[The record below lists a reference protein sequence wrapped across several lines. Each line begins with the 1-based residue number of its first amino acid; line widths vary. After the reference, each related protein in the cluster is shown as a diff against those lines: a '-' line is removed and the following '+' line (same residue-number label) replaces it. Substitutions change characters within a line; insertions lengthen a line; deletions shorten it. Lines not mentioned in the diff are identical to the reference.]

1 MLLTSCGRSVR
12 FGASVCRPGKGR
24 LLRNKS
30 RFVAP
35 RSARSL
41 VIRCSST
48 DLSRNS
54 EDSPHDQRIVIVG
67 GGPCGLLMSLYLSKY
82 RVPSVLFEQQTPRQ
96 KFQHPQA
103 HFLNTRTMEILKF
116 DFPFVYE
123 RVRDAMA
130 PVQEWKDFVFCTSIS
145 DPHPL
150 ARVEHPV
157 ARPLVTNQ
165 DANGILLPVDNL
177 EGSSETSE
185 DALPSHRRN
194 REQDLSICSVG
205 HLPQHTFSQILYD
218 HAMAS
223 SSSAKYGRMQY
234 GRAVTGLDLN
244 HPAGFSG
251 DDDSFVSVHTKRD
264 SSDSVDTFIAPFVV
278 AADGAHS
285 FIRQSLGIQQAG
297 REAMQHLIN
306 IHVVLDES
314 CRGPFQRRPAMLYSV
329 FNPAVIAMV
338 VCHNAAEGEYVI
350 QVPYFPPYQT
360 LEHNFGEAQVRD
372 MVSAIFGT
380 GSQGL
385 PLSSAPGFQIRSVK
399 PWTMS
404 ALVATDY
411 FRGRVALVGDA
422 AHVFPPAGGFGM
434 NTGLQDV
441 QNLAWRLAAM
451 YHSGRLFP
459 DFSPTESKQTKKKA
473 SPTTAMLQKYQEERM
488 LVAQQ
493 NAALSTRNYKRLL
506 QVHKAMY
513 LDEQHPAL
521 LCRAL
526 DAAPFV
532 PLAVKR
538 LVFKSGFRTALQPLA
553 ALQHCNETRTSK
565 KRPKTPAEWYGSH
578 LVSKLRRVLGSGAGL
593 PLLFP
598 KYELGFSYGKA
609 SVASGVRRDSL
620 DVGEHAHQEW
630 THDTWAGP
638 PQLCSGSLVPH
649 VRVQVTSTQF
659 IEDSPHLLW
668 LDEDE
673 NDSASGPTLSTSN
686 LPSQL
691 TKDGRPIYVLLLV
704 GCYEHDNE
712 WILDSLADRV
722 ALDVQLVHIVS
733 SSTTEFNPQMPHR
746 QTPRLVMKELPSAF
760 SFFGGEPTPPY
771 LILIRPDSHMN
782 GIATLGASDDAS
794 LLDKLL
800 RSAAD

>member
-1 MLLTSCGRSVR
+1 
-12 FGASVCRPGKGR
+12 
-24 LLRNKS
+24 
-30 RFVAP
+30 
-35 RSARSL
+35 
-41 VIRCSST
+41 
-48 DLSRNS
+48 
-54 EDSPHDQRIVIVG
+54 VG

-82 RVPSVLFEQQTPRQ
+82 HVPSVLFEQQTPRQ

-130 PVQEWKDFVFCTSIS
+130 PVREWKDFVFCTSVS

-157 ARPLVTNQ
+157 ARPLEMHQ

-177 EGSSETSE
+177 EGGSDTSE
-185 DALPSHRRN
+185 GVLPSHLRN
-194 REQDLSICSVG
+194 REQELSICSVG

-218 HAMAS
+218 HALAS
-223 SSSAKYGRMQY
+223 SSSAKYGRIQY
-234 GRAVTGLDLN
+234 GRAVTGLDLH

-251 DDDSFVSVHTKRD
+251 DDDSFVSVHTKGD
-264 SSDSVDTFIAPFVV
+264 SSDSVESFITPFVV

-314 CRGPFQRRPAMLYSV
+314 CRAPFQRRPAMLYSV
-329 FNPAVIAMV
+329 FNPTVIAMV

-380 GSQGL
+380 GSQRR
-385 PLSSAPGFQIRSVK
+385 PLSSAPGFQVRSVK

-404 ALVATDY
+404 ALVATEY
-411 FRGRVALVGDA
+411 YRGRVALVGDA

-441 QNLAWRLAAM
+441 QNVAWRLAAL
-451 YHSGRLFP
+451 YHSGRLFHGT
-459 DFSPTESKQTKKKA
+459 STATATATATAGNQSKQTP
-473 SPTTAMLQKYQEERM
+473 SPINTMLQQYQEERR

-493 NAALSTRNYKRLL
+493 NAALSTRNYQRLL

-532 PLAVKR
+532 PLAAKR
-538 LVFKSGFRTALQPLA
+538 LVFESGFRVALQPLA
-553 ALQHCNETRTSK
+553 ALQHGNETRMNK
-565 KRPKTPAEWYGSH
+565 NRPKTPAEWYGSH
-578 LVSKLRRVLGSGAGL
+578 LVSNLRRVLGSGAGL

-598 KYELGFSYGKA
+598 KHELGFSYDKA
-609 SVASGVRRDSL
+609 SAASGKRSESF
-620 DVGEHAHQEW
+620 DVGEQTRQEW

-649 VRVQVTSTQF
+649 VHVQVTSTQF
-659 IEDSPHLLW
+659 IDDFPHLLR

-673 NDSASGPTLSTSN
+673 NDSARGPTLSTSN

-704 GCYEHDNE
+704 GFYGHDIE
-712 WILDSLADRV
+712 WIVGSLADRLL
-722 ALDVQLVHIVS
+722 LDVQLVHIVS
-733 SSTTEFNPQMPHR
+733 SSTTESDKQIPHR
-746 QTPRLVMKELPSAF
+746 QTPRIVVKELPSAY
-760 SFFGGEPTPPY
+760 SFFCGEPTPPY
-771 LILIRPDSHMN
+771 LILIRPDSHVH

-794 LLDKLL
+794 LLDNLL
-800 RSAAD
+800 RSAAE

>member
-1 MLLTSCGRSVR
+1 
-12 FGASVCRPGKGR
+12 
-24 LLRNKS
+24 
-30 RFVAP
+30 
-35 RSARSL
+35 
-41 VIRCSST
+41 
-48 DLSRNS
+48 
-54 EDSPHDQRIVIVG
+54 
-67 GGPCGLLMSLYLSKY
+67 MSLYLSKY
-82 RVPSVLFEQQTPRQ
+82 EVPSVLFEQQTPRQ

-116 DFPFVYE
+116 DFPFVHE

-157 ARPLVTNQ
+157 ARPLVMNQ

-177 EGSSETSE
+177 EGSNGASEE
-185 DALPSHRRN
+185 ALPSHRRN
-194 REQDLSICSVG
+194 RERELSICSVG

-223 SSSAKYGRMQY
+223 SSSPKYGSIQY
-234 GRAVTGLDLN
+234 GRAVTGLDLH

-251 DDDSFVSVHTKRD
+251 DDDSFVSVHTKSD
-264 SSDSVDTFIAPFVV
+264 SSDSVESFITPFVV

-314 CRGPFQRRPAMLYSV
+314 CRAPFQRRPAMLYSV

-380 GSQGL
+380 GSPGR
-385 PLSSAPGFQIRSVK
+385 PLSSSASFQIRSVK

-404 ALVATDY
+404 ALVATDW

-459 DFSPTESKQTKKKA
+459 DASTAATATAGNQSKQTP
-473 SPTTAMLQKYQEERM
+473 SPINTMLQQYQEERR

-493 NAALSTRNYKRLL
+493 NAALSTRNYQRLL

-532 PLAVKR
+532 PLAAKR
-538 LVFKSGFRTALQPLA
+538 LVFESGFRAALQSLA
-553 ALQHCNETRTSK
+553 ALQHCNETRRNK
-565 KRPKTPAEWYGSH
+565 NRPQTPAEWYGSH

-598 KYELGFSYGKA
+598 KYELGFSYDKA
-609 SVASGVRRDSL
+609 SAASGTRNDSR
-620 DVGEHAHQEW
+620 DVGEQTHQEW

-638 PQLCSGSLVPH
+638 PQFCSGSLVPH
-649 VRVQVTSTQF
+649 VRVQVTSTRF
-659 IEDSPHLLW
+659 VEDFPHLLW
-668 LDEDE
+668 LDDEDE

-712 WILDSLADRV
+712 WIVGSLADRLV
-722 ALDVQLVHIVS
+722 LDVQLVHLIS
-733 SSTTEFNPQMPHR
+733 SSTIESNKQMPHR
-746 QTPRLVMKELPSAF
+746 QTPILVKELPSAY

-771 LILIRPDSHMN
+771 LILIRPDSHIN
-782 GIATLGASDDAS
+782 GIATLGASHNAT